1 LTTEVVPFGRG
12 LRMRGSNARDIGAT
26 ASLVVSPVA
35 LPVLVSTSVA
45 QSNTRTSEGQNTP
58 ATISSHSAPLST
70 VRPDPIDSKSGRMSL
85 TRPSRMLWASASLSA
100 LVQIVSSRR
109 VSMSVLPFDARSV
122 STSLT
127 SSRRR
132 SSPSGWWDM
141 STSSRI
147 DRRPTTRTMTD
158 HCRCVVGSNRL

>member
-1 LTTEVVPFGRG
+1 MTEVVPLGRG
-12 LRMRGSNARDIGAT
+12 FRMRGSNARDIGAM

-35 LPVLVSTSVA
+35 LPLPSTSVS
-45 QSNTRTSEGQNTP
+45 QSKTRMSSGQNTP

-109 VSMSVLPFDARSV
+109 VSMSYMRSSAMV